1 MVQGSLN
8 VYRTCKP
15 VVDAEYDP
23 ESNKSP
29 INTTIE
35 ALAEAAGVDTLELP
49 PIYEFVDPDAINQLF
64 GKHNGSSEAE
74 TMLSFQVNTWNVFI
88 RDDGRIRICDNSQL
102 TDPKP
107 VFESAP
113 A

>member
-1 MVQGSLN
+1 MGQESLN

-23 ESNKSP
+23 ESDISP
-29 INTTIE
+29 VEATIE

-49 PIYEFVDPDAINQLF
+49 PIYDFVDPDAINHLF
-64 GKHNGSSEAE
+64 GKHKGASEAE
-74 TMLSFQVNTWNVFI
+74 TLLSFQVNNWNVFI
-88 RDDGRIRICDNSQL
+88 RDDGRIRICDNTQL

-107 VFESAP
+107 VFN
-113 A
+113 